1 MPTALDTD
9 TLLGL
14 LANWRRR
21 HLLYALQSKRCL
33 TVETLLSD
41 VYGADQVEDTRSSA
55 DGEQPKREQRI
66 SLLHNHLPR
75 LADKEIIEYDPRNQD
90 VVRGSRFDSVE
101 PLLDTMR
108 AYDTEIGAQA
118 RDSESDTPS
127 TYPIERHDR

>member
-14 LANWRRR
+14 LADWRRR
-21 HLLYALQSKRCL
+21 HLLYALQGKRCL

-41 VYGADQVEDTRSSA
+41 VYGTDRIGDARSSA
-55 DGEQPKREQRI
+55 DGEQRRREQRI

-75 LADKEIIEYDPRNQD
+75 LADEGIIEYDPRNQD
-90 VVRGSRFDSVE
+90 IVRGPRFGSVE

-108 AYDTEIGAQA
+108 SYDTEIGPQVQ
-118 RDSESDTPS
+118 DSESGTHS
-127 TYPIERHDR
+127 ASPIERHDR